1 MGEESNFRC
10 QPKYICPYQFIGCC
24 GSCHHYPFRPVIP
37 QDKNGEAYCMSFL
50 TSSCMICVGFGLT
63 SALLC
68 IKIFFFPFSRTDSQT
83 PNLSQYVL
91 LISHMFT
98 FIVLVSLSTR
108 LYPSQIK
115 SKSIVFPIGTTRST
129 PFIPEINNGIIFS
142 FSPRNPIV

>member
-91 LISHMFT
+91 LISHNISIYGIRQCVKMKISILMRGT
-98 FIVLVSLSTR
+98 SKAYGYWESSIQSIIGK
-108 LYPSQIK
+108 IK
-115 SKSIVFPIGTTRST
+115 VAGL
-129 PFIPEINNGIIFS
+129 
-142 FSPRNPIV
+142 

>member
-50 TSSCMICVGFGLT
+50 TSSYMICVGFGLT

-91 LISHMFT
+91 LISPSYLKNICKKNKIKIIPVMILIKIVGSLKSFRYT
-98 FIVLVSLSTR
+98 FEFSKGISGSL
-108 LYPSQIK
+108 L
-115 SKSIVFPIGTTRST
+115 
-129 PFIPEINNGIIFS
+129 FS
-142 FSPRNPIV
+142 FS